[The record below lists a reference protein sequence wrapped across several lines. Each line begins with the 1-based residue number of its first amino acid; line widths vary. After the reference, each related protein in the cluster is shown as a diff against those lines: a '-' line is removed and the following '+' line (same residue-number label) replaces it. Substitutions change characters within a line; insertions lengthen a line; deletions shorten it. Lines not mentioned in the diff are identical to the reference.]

1 MLTPD
6 NIAALDQRAR
16 QVGAA
21 IGWQLRFTI
30 APNPAYVGL
39 VASDE
44 TIGDEIIILGAR
56 GFAERSGGG
65 EVRDHRKDNNRIRN
79 TDTVGKRD
87 PYPPKG

>member
-6 NIAALDQRAR
+6 NIATLDQRAR

-21 IGWQLRFTI
+21 IGWQLRFTV

-44 TIGDEIIILGAR
+44 TIGDEIIILGPSRITDLAVHEIDLTLDALER
-56 GFAERSGGG
+56 GERHIIHDEDG
-65 EVRDHRKDNNRIRN
+65 
-79 TDTVGKRD
+79 D
-87 PYPPKG
+87 PRLI